1 MTNGCS
7 KHAKYTLIK
16 LTTTCEELK
25 LMAREDYGIEHST
38 IDVELSYLPTDLS
51 VDCPHVVMMNNRQ
64 VSNFL
69 SYCKKNNTVK
79 LCVTFN
85 GGVEDKG
92 GKEKSDLN
100 KKPDS
105 PSDGDACFNADEK
118 VLGRVVEEDKQSV
131 IELAISPK
139 KRKHHH
145 GASDGVGSSSKS
157 FSVRK
162 EQYFRS
168 KDVLKATMELYAMKY
183 NCDYKITKSYK
194 KFWCIRCVDVVC
206 KWSLRAEHLERSMY
220 FKVNKFVDDHS
231 CAPSKKNKFCR
242 TPSTKTIGHLI
253 MHNYE
258 GVLESP
264 KPNDISNIIRTQ
276 YGHDL
281 TYHQA
286 WEAPEYAANEVRGIP
301 EKSYGKIPKY
311 LYMLE
316 QANPGTYTNYEVDGE
331 NRFKYLFISFGQSIR
346 GFYKPI
352 RKVIV
357 VDGTFQKSKYKGVW

>member
-1 MTNGCS
+1 
-7 KHAKYTLIK
+7 
-16 LTTTCEELK
+16 
-25 LMAREDYGIEHST
+25 MAREDYGIEHST

-69 SYCKKNNTVK
+69 SYCKKKNTVK

-118 VLGRVVEEDKQSV
+118 VLGRVVEEDKQSD

-194 KFWCIRCVDVVC
+194 KFWCIQCVDVVC

-231 CAPSKKNKFCR
+231 C
-242 TPSTKTIGHLI
+242 
-253 MHNYE
+253 
-258 GVLESP
+258 VLESP

-286 WEAPEYAANEVRGIP
+286 WEAPDPDIGVNLEDANVTKWARCHFPGYRYDININNPTESINSALRSPRVYPFDIGKLPCTHAIKGAYDIGKCIYPFADDVYTTATWRSLYEETINPIGIP
-301 EKSYGKIPKY
+301 EEEWHVPEDVESAVVLPP
-311 LYMLE
+311 E
-316 QANPGTYTNYEVDGE
+316 T
-331 NRFKYLFISFGQSIR
+331 RRQSGR
-346 GFYKPI
+346 
-352 RKVIV
+352 RKNE
-357 VDGTFQKSKYKGVW
+357 DMN